1 VIKRLAAAFH
11 PAWQRIA
18 KESRKPGNQE
28 GRQEMRLEYEGPTG
42 KIIGAAVDVH
52 KNLGPGFI
60 ESVYENALCVE
71 LRSRAVS
78 FHRQLAVPVLY
89 RSVEVG
95 QHRLDLF
102 VDGKLIR

>member
-1 VIKRLAAAFH
+1 
-11 PAWQRIA
+11 
-18 KESRKPGNQE
+18 
-28 GRQEMRLEYEGPTG
+28 MRLEYEGLTG

-102 VDGKLIR
+102 VDGKLIREFTLSFGALARGGRRYAAGDRGRSG